1 MTGGVISTLA
11 ICAGYSE
18 LDLIVSDVLKSS
30 QRCANSEL
38 FLMSWGLK
46 FAAPVILDG
55 LFACQRAVDSG
66 TRVRKSALMIPGN
79 EC

>member
-46 FAAPVILDG
+46 FAAPVILDV
-55 LFACQRAVDSG
+55 LFLLTIVLSTVG
-66 TRVRKSALMIPGN
+66 RVCGKAH
-79 EC
+79 